1 MDYWITPAMLIC
13 AQSLRAIH
21 SLDSLRHIGYV
32 LHRVD
37 SFNLNDQLLH
47 YDNILFQR
55 ARRIIAI

>member
-21 SLDSLRHIGYV
+21 SLDSLRRIGYV